1 MAGWH
6 HQLDGHEFEWAPG
19 DCDGQGGLACCD
31 SWGRKES
38 DMPERLNW
46 IEWWTSRLQECYRIN
61 MCCFKP
67 LKVLVTQS
75 CPTPCDPMDHSPPG
89 SSFQARI
96 LEWAPF
102 PSPEDVPTPGIK
114 PMSPE
119 LQAVSLPPELPGK
132 PCSFLVIHKVAM
144 GNQYTQPPFWTTQQ

>member
-1 MAGWH
+1 
-6 HQLDGHEFEWAPG
+6 
-19 DCDGQGGLACCD
+19 
-31 SWGRKES
+31 
-38 DMPERLNW
+38 
-46 IEWWTSRLQECYRIN
+46 

-75 CPTPCDPMDHSPPG
+75 CPTQSCPTPCDPMDHS
-89 SSFQARI
+89 SSFQARMLQARI